1 MMARMRIIFAL
12 VLAVRVWGEVPTH
25 FSFSDPTPAGAT
37 RVAPTLKYSAE
48 MGYGF
53 DVPPSGD
60 EGFIFSVD
68 VAEGNYDV
76 TVVLGDAKSDSD
88 TTVKAEQRRLMAEA
102 VKTAAG
108 RFETRTFT
116 VNVRTAALAGGGA
129 VKLKGREGDMP
140 RWDKRLSLEFVGPRP
155 RIASVKIERNDK
167 AVTVFLA
174 GDSTVTDSPREP
186 YNSWGQMLTR
196 FFKAGVAVA
205 NHAESGESLRSFT
218 GSKRIDKIY
227 ESIKPGDWLFIQFGH
242 NDQKDKRPE
251 AGAMTTY
258 KTSLL
263 EYAKEATKRGAK
275 VVIVTPV
282 SRRSFGAEGK
292 IVSNLGEFPEAAR
305 LAAKEAG
312 VALIDLNA
320 MSQRFYEAMGVEASK
335 QAFAPGDNTHHNNYG
350 SYEIAKCVV
359 KGIVESKLELA
370 RFVVEDFSFE
380 PSRPDEIGRF
390 AVPASVGKTNVK
402 PEGN

>member
-1 MMARMRIIFAL
+1 MMVGMRIIL
-12 VLAVRVWGEVPTH
+12 GLLLAVRVWGEVPTH
-25 FSFSDPTPAGAT
+25 FSFSEPAPAGTT

-48 MGYGF
+48 TGYGF
-53 DVPPSGD
+53 DVSPSGD
-60 EGFIFSVD
+60 DGFIFSVA
-68 VAEGNYDV
+68 VEEGNYDV
-76 TVVLGDAKSDSD
+76 TVMLGDAKSDSD
-88 TTVKAEQRRLMAEA
+88 TTVKAEQRRLVAEA

-108 RFETRTFT
+108 KFETRTFT
-116 VNVRTAALAGGGA
+116 VNVRTPALAGGGA
-129 VKLKGREGDMP
+129 VKLKGRESDMM

-155 RIASVKIERNDK
+155 RVAAVKIERNDK

-196 FFKAGVAVA
+196 FLKAGVAVA

-292 IVSNLGEFPEAAR
+292 IVSNLGEFPEAAK
-305 LAAKEAG
+305 LGAKEAG

-320 MSQRFYEAMGVEASK
+320 MSQRLYEAMGVEASK

-359 KGIVESKLELA
+359 KGIVENRLELA
-370 RFVVEDFSFE
+370 KFVVEDFSFD
-380 PSRPDEIGRF
+380 PSRPDEMGKF
-390 AVPASVGKTNVK
+390 AVPASVGRTNVK